1 MIEQKRWSQQRKL
14 GRNAWK
20 SKTQQSTMQRK
31 GLNSS
36 RKNRKV
42 KRSDAIERSSKIKP
56 EKGAGALVTWMS
68 LVIEQERICGA
79 QIRGVGTGHIGRG

>member
-1 MIEQKRWSQQRKL
+1 
-14 GRNAWK
+14 
-20 SKTQQSTMQRK
+20 MQRK

-68 LVIEQERICGA
+68 LVIEQERILEHKFVEEAKATLG
-79 QIRGVGTGHIGRG
+79 GVEK